1 MQFPGAPTHEGR
13 YDFNG
18 IISNIVL
25 VNSGFHMQ
33 KNFSENIRN
42 LGTRPSPVLGWISL
56 KISVLGDATL
66 LALPGR
72 PRLGPALTPA
82 PLF

>member
-25 VNSGFHMQ
+25 VNSGFHMR
-33 KNFSENIRN
+33 KNLS
-42 LGTRPSPVLGWISL
+42 
-56 KISVLGDATL
+56 
-66 LALPGR
+66 
-72 PRLGPALTPA
+72 
-82 PLF
+82 